1 MAVTKAVIP
10 AAGLGTRF
18 LPASKAVPKEMIPV
32 VDKPGIQ
39 YAVEEAVRAGIQE
52 IVVVTSEGKD
62 AIQDH
67 FTRSPDLEH
76 HLEAAGK
83 LESLSEVKRLGEM
96 ADIRYVMQEEPLGFG
111 HAVSMAEPYIGGA
124 SFVVMV
130 PDEIVPEPRADEGD
144 LLPELIAIHDRL
156 GAGVITVQ
164 QVPHED
170 ISSYGSI
177 DPETVEP
184 NVYRIKDMVEKPT
197 PAEAPSDLAA
207 RARWLFTGEIF
218 GALGRTSRGVGG
230 EIQLTDAIK
239 IVAQESAMYAYEYA
253 GPIYDVGRK
262 LDYIKA
268 TIQLALRRDDLA
280 KPLHDY
286 LVTLM
291 DLDES

>member
-1 MAVTKAVIP
+1 MV
-10 AAGLGTRF
+10 
-18 LPASKAVPKEMIPV
+18 
-32 VDKPGIQ
+32 
-39 YAVEEAVRAGIQE
+39 
-52 IVVVTSEGKD
+52 
-62 AIQDH
+62 
-67 FTRSPDLEH
+67 
-76 HLEAAGK
+76 
-83 LESLSEVKRLGEM
+83 
-96 ADIRYVMQEEPLGFG
+96 DIRYVMQEEPLGFG
-111 HAVSMAEPYIGGA
+111 HAVSMAEPYVGDD

-144 LLPELIAIHDRL
+144 LIPELIAIHDRL

-170 ISSYGSI
+170 ISSYGAI

-184 NVYRIKDMVEKPT
+184 NLYRIKDMVEKPS
-197 PAEAPSDLAA
+197 PADAPSDLAA

-218 GALGRTSRGVGG
+218 DALGKTSRGVGG

-239 IVAQESAMYAYEYA
+239 LVAQQSSMYAYEYT

-280 KPLHDY
+280 KPLHEY
-286 LVTLM
+286 LVTLK
-291 DLDES
+291 DLQP